1 MSKTCPLLSV
11 CRGLEACLHIL
22 PLILDFLWHEL
33 LSDFPFFM
41 ACSFWGL
48 GFAWLWVFLPS
59 AHSFTLFCSLATI
72 SCHTALLFLLWCYL
86 TQTCKASLGLL
97 LILLPM
103 TPYDH
108 WAFYYIACGLL
119 CSIYFLLASLAHLL
133 SLGIL
138 GPFSNSA
145 FPWAITNSF
154 GLPWPNYFILHLW
167 GSWTFHQP
175 LSLLALLRAYCD
187 PFSLFYITYYPWVCY
202 FSLSRLL

>member
-1 MSKTCPLLSV
+1 
-11 CRGLEACLHIL
+11 
-22 PLILDFLWHEL
+22 
-33 LSDFPFFM
+33 M

-72 SCHTALLFLLWCYL
+72 SCHTALLFLLWYYL

-138 GPFSNSA
+138 GHFSNSA

-154 GLPWPNYFILHLW
+154 GLPRPNFFILHPW

-175 LSLLALLRAYCD
+175 LSFFTCITSGLLWSILTFLHHMLPMGLLLLSLQAPLG
-187 PFSLFYITYYPWVCY
+187 PFASLSSICLFYGPMIHYSCHLGI
-202 FSLSRLL
+202 FFFFH